1 MDASACHSD
10 GDGDIVVVMAAAA
23 VVVVMVIVSCK
34 AGSERACCHL
44 YHGKLTQARVL
55 SDRGW
60 QGVRVDITV
69 LHEHECLLV
78 APSFALCCESGLRFS
93 EELAQ
98 ILTSGPDERCECE
111 CGG

>member
-23 VVVVMVIVSCK
+23 VVVLMVIVSCK
-34 AGSERACCHL
+34 AGSECACCHS
-44 YHGKLTQARVL
+44 YYGKLTQARVL

-69 LHEHECLLV
+69 LHEHECLSV
-78 APSFALCCESGLRFS
+78 APSFALCYESGLRFS